1 MKDKQHLWV
10 LAGVAIAMTMGGTL
24 AVSDFTAG
32 SIISAAA
39 LNQRFAEVEG
49 VVNALAADNITDG
62 AITNAKIGT
71 NAVTKAKVADA
82 AIDTDELV
90 DDAVT
95 SAKILNDNVTTVK
108 ILDANVTKAKLALE
122 ITDGGIPLTYLEKP
136 KQMVRLQ
143 YSGIAANNATGPL
156 DDSYYAID
164 MLPSGATNCKIHK
177 IFASCDGEEVGSQMD
192 FQIED
197 HDGGSYNDLPDTGA
211 FNVKCDSGY
220 FYGSTDTF
228 SATADS
234 GFDDTTEFRVRLN
247 TTDLAGY
254 TAGADFTCDLSEE

>member
-82 AIDTDELV
+82 AIDTDEIA
-90 DDAVT
+90 DYAVT

-108 ILDANVTKAKLALE
+108 ILDGNVTKDKLATN
-122 ITDGGIPLTYLEKP
+122 I

-143 YSGIAANNATGPL
+143 YSGIGDSAADLSG
-156 DDSYYAID
+156 SYYVID
-164 MLPSGATNCKIHK
+164 MLPTGATNCKLHK
-177 IFASCDGEEVGSQMD
+177 VFASCDGPEVGSKLAITMEEHD
-192 FQIED
+192 
-197 HDGGSYNDLPDTGA
+197 DGGYSKVLDAGTYT
-211 FNVKCDSGY
+211 VTCDGGQ
-220 FYGSTDTF
+220 FYDASTTL
-228 SATADS
+228 SATGDA
-234 GFDDTTEFRVRLN
+234 GFDDETVFRILL
-247 TTDLAGY
+247 DPDQLDGY

>member
-82 AIDTDELV
+82 AIDTDEIA
-90 DDAVT
+90 DYAVT

-108 ILDANVTKAKLALE
+108 ILDGNVTKDKLATN
-122 ITDGGIPLTYLEKP
+122 I

-177 IFASCDGEEVGSQMD
+177 IFASCDGEEAGSQMG

-211 FNVKCDSGY
+211 FNVECDSGY

-247 TTDLAGY
+247 PTDLAGY